1 MGVGPGSRSD
11 NERQSPRANKS
22 NRRGQKTTE
31 THRPHA
37 RVFLLARLQICKVQN
52 PFFSLLRSAFFFST
66 HTFSARG
73 PMSPPYCAF
82 GSADCFYT
90 GQSPDVLNP
99 ESTSRMGV
107 GCCRGVVAG
116 FPRGVG

>member
-1 MGVGPGSRSD
+1 MQMYMYMYVY
-11 NERQSPRANKS
+11 
-22 NRRGQKTTE
+22 
-31 THRPHA
+31 
-37 RVFLLARLQICKVQN
+37 VY
-52 PFFSLLRSAFFFST
+52 FFSP

-99 ESTSRMGV
+99 KSTIRMG
-107 GCCRGVVAG
+107 RGVVAG

>member
-1 MGVGPGSRSD
+1 MQMYMYMYMYVY
-11 NERQSPRANKS
+11 
-22 NRRGQKTTE
+22 
-31 THRPHA
+31 
-37 RVFLLARLQICKVQN
+37 VYVYVYV
-52 PFFSLLRSAFFFST
+52 FFSP

-99 ESTSRMGV
+99 KSTIRMGV
-107 GCCRGVVAG
+107 GGCCRGVVAG